1 MILTHFFILQFRA
14 PKKKSVCLKTE
25 PVVKKEVV
33 KNEPVVKKEVKKAVS
48 VETVKQTVKR
58 KRMKQPGKLSAP
70 VDAVCQTDRS
80 WMTEKPEK
88 LRRLRQAL
96 RT

>member
-1 MILTHFFILQFRA
+1 MIKQFRA
-14 PKKKSVCLKTE
+14 PKKKSVCPKTE
-25 PVVKKEVV
+25 PVLR
-33 KNEPVVKKEVKKAVS
+33 KEVKKAVS
-48 VETVKQTVKR
+48 VETVKQPVKR